1 MKINFEGTMEEFC
14 ALFRMA
20 PVDPQLPAPVVPATE
35 LPVDPYEMPEEP
47 VTGVM
52 AKPKNDP
59 AVVAGNV
66 VLPSLREEQ
75 REDAW
80 RKFQQFSQAWI
91 TGFKDP
97 EAEQPDRLGM
107 MQELGQGRWPVPIL
121 VMAYEIGS
129 LQRMVEKALVT
140 SGAVADPDLDHIDE
154 VAANMVQ
161 ISHMGF
167 PDLAG
172 TYDYSTKWRRSN
184 NAV

>member
-1 MKINFEGTMEEFC
+1 
-14 ALFRMA
+14 
-20 PVDPQLPAPVVPATE
+20 
-35 LPVDPYEMPEEP
+35 
-47 VTGVM
+47 
-52 AKPKNDP
+52 
-59 AVVAGNV
+59 
-66 VLPSLREEQ
+66 
-75 REDAW
+75 
-80 RKFQQFSQAWI
+80 
-91 TGFKDP
+91 
-97 EAEQPDRLGM
+97 M

-172 TYDYSTKWRRSN
+172 TYDYSTKWRRSY

>member
-14 ALFRMA
+14 ALFRMV
-20 PVDPQLPAPVVPATE
+20 PVDPQLPVPVAPA
-35 LPVDPYEMPEEP
+35 PEAI
-47 VTGVM
+47 T
-52 AKPKNDP
+52 KPKNDP

-66 VLPSLREEQ
+66 VLPSLRREQ

-80 RKFQQFSQAWI
+80 QKFQQFSQAWI

-121 VMAYEIGS
+121 VMAYEVGS
-129 LQRMVEKALVT
+129 LQQMVGKALLEYT
-140 SGAVADPDLDHIDE
+140 QKPYLGLSTRDAYLDHIDE